1 MSFFRSK
8 NANFYNN
15 NKKEQKNVVEMPKNI
30 NTYLGQKGYTILKS
44 DLSVTQQ
51 QYIKEQLL
59 IKPCTPGAP
68 IAIDKSFPAYRE
80 SDKKLYVPRYYGEQL
95 FGKPNE
101 SKITEGDDISL
112 EFQGS
117 LREMQVPVVN
127 AYLDKV
133 ISGNNG
139 ISGGGGLL
147 ELPCGFGKCLAID
160 TPIMM
165 SDGTF
170 KKVQDVEVGDKLM
183 GDDSTPRNVLSLA
196 RGKEQMYKVS
206 SKKGD
211 EYIVNE
217 SHILSL
223 KCSTNFKSNIKKGQ
237 IIDISVKDFLELP
250 KSYHGRGGP
259 LLGYKVPV
267 IFPEV
272 EVEFDPYLI
281 GYWLGDGCS
290 SSSGITTQESY
301 IIKYLV
307 DLFTPFRIED
317 AQSNGSNPVISAPER
332 GILNEKW
339 CKTKHTNLYLKY
351 KGSQY
356 DYRINAINGNKNG
369 NSFMMFLRNN
379 NLLNNKHIPFNYKCN
394 SRNIQ
399 LQLLAGIIDSDGYHK
414 SNCYEIVQKNTQ
426 LANDIVFLCRSLGFA
441 CYTKKCKKTCTNAT
455 NGPKTGEYN
464 RICVYGSGLE
474 EIPVLCPRKK
484 CTKRQQIKD
493 ALVYRITV
501 EKLEVDDYYGFEIDG
516 NRRFIL
522 GDFSVTHNTSISLY
536 ILSRLKK
543 KTLVIVH
550 KEFLMNQWIER
561 IQQFLPNAKIGKIQ
575 GQIIDIEGKDIVLG
589 MLQSLSMKDYPASLF
604 DSFGLTIIDEVHH
617 ISSEVFSCALFKLV
631 TKYMLGLSATMER
644 SDGTTRVFKM
654 FLGDVV
660 YKQERSKD
668 EEVIVRGIEY
678 QTNDNEFN
686 ELELDFR
693 GKPASS
699 KMLSKICNYNR
710 RSEFILK
717 VLDDMIKENPKQQI
731 MIIASY
737 RNILNYFYEAI
748 NHKQI
753 ATVGFYVGGMKET
766 ALKKTE
772 EKQVV
777 LATYS
782 MAAEGLDIKTLT
794 TLIMATP
801 MTRIEQSVGR
811 ILRQKHENPPIVVD
825 IIDTHSNFQNQW
837 AKRRR
842 FFKTQNYK
850 IIQTTSSTYTTDIS
864 KWKTT
869 FVPNMNI
876 KTNSIIETD
885 SESDSDS
892 DSESNTESK
901 KGGGCLLKFKK

>member
-1 MSFFRSK
+1 MSFFRSR
-8 NANFYNN
+8 NANSYNIN
-15 NKKEQKNVVEMPKNI
+15 NTNKTNSKKDNVEMPKNI

-51 QYIKEQLL
+51 QHIKEQLL

-68 IAIDKSFPAYRE
+68 VAIDKSFPAFRE

-95 FGKPNE
+95 FGKPKE
-101 SKITEGDDISL
+101 TKISEGQDIAL

-117 LREMQVPVVN
+117 LRDYQKPVIEKYIQHV
-127 AYLDKV
+127 
-133 ISGNNG
+133 S
-139 ISGGGGLL
+139 SGGGGLL
-147 ELPCGFGKCLAID
+147 ELFCGWGK
-160 TPIMM
+160 T
-165 SDGTF
+165 
-170 KKVQDVEVGDKLM
+170 
-183 GDDSTPRNVLSLA
+183 DSTL
-196 RGKEQMYKVS
+196 
-206 SKKGD
+206 
-211 EYIVNE
+211 
-217 SHILSL
+217 
-223 KCSTNFKSNIKKGQ
+223 
-237 IIDISVKDFLELP
+237 
-250 KSYHGRGGP
+250 
-259 LLGYKVPV
+259 
-267 IFPEV
+267 
-272 EVEFDPYLI
+272 
-281 GYWLGDGCS
+281 
-290 SSSGITTQESY
+290 Y
-301 IIKYLV
+301 II
-307 DLFTPFRIED
+307 
-317 AQSNGSNPVISAPER
+317 G
-332 GILNEKW
+332 
-339 CKTKHTNLYLKY
+339 
-351 KGSQY
+351 
-356 DYRINAINGNKNG
+356 
-369 NSFMMFLRNN
+369 
-379 NLLNNKHIPFNYKCN
+379 
-394 SRNIQ
+394 
-399 LQLLAGIIDSDGYHK
+399 
-414 SNCYEIVQKNTQ
+414 
-426 LANDIVFLCRSLGFA
+426 
-441 CYTKKCKKTCTNAT
+441 
-455 NGPKTGEYN
+455 
-464 RICVYGSGLE
+464 
-474 EIPVLCPRKK
+474 
-484 CTKRQQIKD
+484 
-493 ALVYRITV
+493 
-501 EKLEVDDYYGFEIDG
+501 
-516 NRRFIL
+516 
-522 GDFSVTHNTSISLY
+522 
-536 ILSRLKK
+536 RLKK
-543 KTLVIVH
+543 KTLIIVH

-561 IQQFLPNAKIGKIQ
+561 INKYYPTAKIGKIQ
-575 GQIIDIEGKDIVLG
+575 GQIIDIEGKDIVIG

-644 SDGTTRVFKM
+644 SDGTSRVFKM

-668 EEVIVRGIEY
+668 EVVIVRGITY
-678 QTNDNEFN
+678 QTNDDEFN

-753 ATVGFYVGGMKET
+753 ATVGFYVGGMKEA

-794 TLIMATP
+794 TLIMSTP

-825 IIDTHSNFQNQW
+825 IIDTHANFQNQW

-869 FVPNMNI
+869 FAPSFSSLQVPI
-876 KTNSIIETD
+876 LDDDTDII
-885 SESDSDS
+885 DSDTE
-892 DSESNTESK
+892 DDIEDDCKELSNNKEPK
-901 KGGGCLLKFKK
+901 KATTGVCLLKFKK

>member
-1 MSFFRSK
+1 MSFFKSR

-15 NKKEQKNVVEMPKNI
+15 NNNNNNNKKNNVVEMPKNI

-44 DLSVTQQ
+44 ELTATQQ

-101 SKITEGDDISL
+101 TKITEGTDIIL

-117 LREMQVPVVN
+117 LRPAQEPVVK

-133 ISGNNG
+133 LSNNSASVSDSASNNSG
-139 ISGGGGLL
+139 GGGGLL
-147 ELPCGFGKCLAID
+147 ELPCGFGK
-160 TPIMM
+160 
-165 SDGTF
+165 
-170 KKVQDVEVGDKLM
+170 
-183 GDDSTPRNVLSLA
+183 
-196 RGKEQMYKVS
+196 
-206 SKKGD
+206 
-211 EYIVNE
+211 
-217 SHILSL
+217 
-223 KCSTNFKSNIKKGQ
+223 
-237 IIDISVKDFLELP
+237 
-250 KSYHGRGGP
+250 
-259 LLGYKVPV
+259 
-267 IFPEV
+267 
-272 EVEFDPYLI
+272 
-281 GYWLGDGCS
+281 
-290 SSSGITTQESY
+290 
-301 IIKYLV
+301 
-307 DLFTPFRIED
+307 
-317 AQSNGSNPVISAPER
+317 
-332 GILNEKW
+332 
-339 CKTKHTNLYLKY
+339 
-351 KGSQY
+351 
-356 DYRINAINGNKNG
+356 
-369 NSFMMFLRNN
+369 
-379 NLLNNKHIPFNYKCN
+379 
-394 SRNIQ
+394 
-399 LQLLAGIIDSDGYHK
+399 
-414 SNCYEIVQKNTQ
+414 
-426 LANDIVFLCRSLGFA
+426 
-441 CYTKKCKKTCTNAT
+441 
-455 NGPKTGEYN
+455 
-464 RICVYGSGLE
+464 
-474 EIPVLCPRKK
+474 
-484 CTKRQQIKD
+484 
-493 ALVYRITV
+493 
-501 EKLEVDDYYGFEIDG
+501 
-516 NRRFIL
+516 
-522 GDFSVTHNTSISLY
+522 TSISLY

-543 KTLVIVH
+543 KALVIVH

-561 IQQFLPNAKIGKIQ
+561 IQQFLPTAKIGKIQ
-575 GQIIDIEGKDIVLG
+575 GQIIDIEGKDIVIG

-604 DSFGLTIIDEVHH
+604 DSFGFTIIDEVHH

-668 EEVIVRGIEY
+668 EEVIVRGITY
-678 QTNDNEFN
+678 QTNDDEYN

-753 ATVGFYVGGMKET
+753 ATVGFYVGGMKEA
-766 ALKKTE
+766 ALKQTE

-801 MTRIEQSVGR
+801 MTKIEQSVGR

-837 AKRRR
+837 LKRRR

-850 IIQTTSSTYTTDIS
+850 IIQTASSTYTTDVS

-869 FVPNMNI
+869 FTPSLNKTDTPILDDLEDNI
-876 KTNSIIETD
+876 DD
-885 SESDSDS
+885 SS
-892 DSESNTESK
+892 DSEEINDSNADSTSNPK
-901 KGGGCLLKFKK
+901 KSVSGCLLKFKK